1 MIKDV
6 VVYLS
11 PAAASDAGPR
21 YAISLASAF
30 GAHIAGVAFAFE
42 PVIPASVMGGI
53 SAELIDAQRSENEI
67 AAKGALDRFAQAA
80 GEAGVSAETRFV
92 NATLTGAA
100 DMFAQIARR
109 FDIAVVAQAE
119 RSKIAAE
126 ELIAETTLFNSGR
139 PVIVVPYIQRTGLK
153 LDRSVV
159 CWDGSRAAARAIG
172 DAMPLLERAGS
183 VEILVVATDR
193 AKRDATPGAGLRDHL
208 ARHGLKAEIKRVP
221 GADIDVPSAI
231 LSYVADNS
239 VDFVVMG
246 GYGHSRLREF
256 ILGGVTRS
264 MLKTMTVPT
273 LMSH

>member
-11 PAAASDAGPR
+11 PAQDDAGAP

-53 SAELIDAQRSENEI
+53 SADLIDAQRSESET
-67 AAKGALDRFAQAA
+67 AAKGAMARFEQAA
-80 GEAGVSAETRFV
+80 RTAGVANETRLVNASLSGAAET
-92 NATLTGAA
+92 
-100 DMFAQIARR
+100 FAQIARR
-109 FDIAVVAQAE
+109 FDIAVVTQAE
-119 RSKIAAE
+119 RDKIAAE

-139 PVIVVPYIQRTGLK
+139 PVIIVPYIQKGPLK
-153 LDRSVV
+153 LERSMV

-172 DAMPLLERAGS
+172 DAMPLLQRAQS
-183 VEILVVATDR
+183 VDILVVATDR
-193 AKRDATPGAGLRDHL
+193 ARRDATPGAGLRDHL
-208 ARHGLKAEIKRVP
+208 ARHGLKAEIKRVQ
-221 GADIDVPSAI
+221 GSDIDVPSAI
-231 LSYVADNS
+231 LSYVADHS
-239 VDFVVMG
+239 VDFIVMG